1 MRIALVSVV
10 LAAVVPCLAVPSKPL
25 QARNLIE
32 LAPRTNKHRGHYNP
46 GGPRHH
52 EFPHRSHR
60 KEVHLRASRSETDD
74 VSDEFLKAIKKA
86 NHGGTLVLKK
96 GKQYVLGKK
105 LDLTFLDDI
114 HVQLDGQI
122 LVRVQFRIEGHL
134 EL

>member
-1 MRIALVSVV
+1 MKITLVSVV
-10 LAAVVPCLAVPSKPL
+10 LAAVIPCFAVPSNPL
-25 QARNLIE
+25 QARKLIE
-32 LAPRTNKHRGHYNP
+32 LAPRTNKYRGHYNP

-52 EFPHRSHR
+52 KFPHRQHR

-74 VSDEFLKAIKKA
+74 VADEFLKAIKKA
-86 NHGGTLVLKK
+86 NHGGTLVLEK

-122 LVRVQFRIEGHL
+122 LVRVL
-134 EL
+134 Y